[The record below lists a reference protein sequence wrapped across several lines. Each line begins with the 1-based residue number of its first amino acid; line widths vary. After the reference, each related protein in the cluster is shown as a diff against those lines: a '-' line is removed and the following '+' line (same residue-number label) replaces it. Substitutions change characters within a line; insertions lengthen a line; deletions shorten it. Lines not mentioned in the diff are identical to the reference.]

1 MVAVKLDEY
10 DGVCVLSVNG
20 DFAGEAVVAARKV
33 VSEYIQ
39 NRQISDFVVDLEKTS
54 FIDSEGLEAMLWI
67 KRRCEDLFGQFKLA
81 AADENVKKILEV
93 TRLGKRFESS
103 PDVPS
108 ALKTM
113 R

>member
-1 MVAVKLDEY
+1 MSVKLEEY

-20 DFAGEAVVAARKV
+20 DLAGEDVASARKLV
-33 VSEYIQ
+33 TEFID
-39 NRQISDFVVDLEKTS
+39 NRQISDFVVDLEKTP
-54 FIDSEGLEAMLWI
+54 FIDSEGLETLLWI

-93 TRLGKRFESS
+93 TRLGRRFESS
-103 PDVPS
+103 SDVPA